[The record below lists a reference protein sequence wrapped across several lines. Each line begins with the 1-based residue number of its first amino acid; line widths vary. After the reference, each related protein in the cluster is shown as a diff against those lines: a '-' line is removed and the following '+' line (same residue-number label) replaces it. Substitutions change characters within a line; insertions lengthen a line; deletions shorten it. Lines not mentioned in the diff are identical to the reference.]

1 MTYEEGRSQ
10 FAQAALDVERMD
22 CKFREACGNLIDDSP
37 RNYRDRL
44 HRFEQAKKDQKKA
57 NERFHRLADAR
68 AGWPRYPGLRTLT
81 V

>member
-1 MTYEEGRSQ
+1 MTVPAIIATGS
-10 FAQAALDVERMD
+10 
-22 CKFREACGNLIDDSP
+22 
-37 RNYRDRL
+37 

-81 V
+81 RIVAVAKIVEGEPAILVRRGGS

>member
-44 HRFEQAKKDQKKA
+44 
-57 NERFHRLADAR
+57 
-68 AGWPRYPGLRTLT
+68 P
-81 V
+81 